1 MTFFVDFRLVS
12 LNYIT
17 HQEKFKNGGGAR
29 IDNGGLKPT
38 DEAVVTIERYCG

>member
-17 HQEKFKNGGGAR
+17 HQGKVNNKEKKKFKNGGGAG
-29 IDNGGLKPT
+29 IDNG
-38 DEAVVTIERYCG
+38 

>member
-17 HQEKFKNGGGAR
+17 HQGKVNNKERKKNSKMG
-29 IDNGGLKPT
+29 
-38 DEAVVTIERYCG
+38 EALE